1 MWKHWFDGGFVFEP
15 RKENEKFEQ
24 SEWKKLWQAK
34 ITNAFY
40 RHHFCQFFFFLSIR
54 RFHTH
59 LLVVPRRRLATA
71 IHLKHQALRQTPS
84 QRDLDYHQVKLLYQ
98 VKSRINAYVIHE
110 VLSSS
115 RKLKQRHFWATGVN
129 RKYGLFPF
137 WYALTN
143 NAKCPLPVGVRRSK
157 TSVLKL
163 PSVEKLTSFSSSLRL
178 GRWQKMRAIR

>member
-1 MWKHWFDGGFVFEP
+1 MDLYSSQERRTKNLSKASGKNFDRRKLQMHFTDITFV
-15 RKENEKFEQ
+15 N
-24 SEWKKLWQAK
+24 
-34 ITNAFY
+34 
-40 RHHFCQFFFFLSIR
+40 FFFLSIR

>member
-1 MWKHWFDGGFVFEP
+1 MDLYSSQERRATNLSETSGENCNRRKLQMHFTPITFVIFVF
-15 RKENEKFEQ
+15 F
-24 SEWKKLWQAK
+24 
-34 ITNAFY
+34 T
-40 RHHFCQFFFFLSIR
+40 R

-59 LLVVPRRRLATA
+59 LLLVPRRRLATA

-98 VKSRINAYVIHE
+98 VKSRINWYVIHE

-115 RKLKQRHFWATGVN
+115 RKLKQRRFWAAHVN
-129 RKYGLFPF
+129 RKYGLFSF
-137 WYALTN
+137 WYALPN
-143 NAKCPLPVGVRRSK
+143 NSKCPLPVGERRSK

-163 PSVEKLTSFSSSLRL
+163 PSVENLTLFSSSLRL